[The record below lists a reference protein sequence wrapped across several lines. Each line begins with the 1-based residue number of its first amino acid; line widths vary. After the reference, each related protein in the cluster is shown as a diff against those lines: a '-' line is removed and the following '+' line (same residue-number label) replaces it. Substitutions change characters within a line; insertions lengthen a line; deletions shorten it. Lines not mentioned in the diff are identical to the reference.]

1 LKSGHAVK
9 TIEALPNVKV
19 GFVTAQELL
28 ATLEGAQDHQKGAE
42 GSGTTQVTL
51 LDLRTELH
59 LTDDYTKN
67 NLIPI
72 IKFSGKTVFCLL
84 DQLQRPDIRSQ
95 IPKQGLVVTITET
108 GNRDQF
114 AIQYLSK
121 FGFTNIKGLMFGMR
135 AWIKEGYP
143 VESIPARGGR

>member
-9 TIEALPNVKV
+9 TIEALPDVKV
-19 GFVTAQELL
+19 GSITAQELL
-28 ATLEGAQDHQKGAE
+28 ASLQGAQNHQGAE
-42 GSGTTQVTL
+42 GSTATQVTL

-59 LTDDYTKN
+59 LTDDYTQH

-72 IKFSGKTVFCLL
+72 IKYSGKTVFCLL
-84 DQLQRPDIRSQ
+84 DQLQRQDIRSQ

-121 FGFTNIKGLMFGMR
+121 FGFTNIKSLMFGMR

-143 VESIPARGGR
+143 VESIPHRDQQ